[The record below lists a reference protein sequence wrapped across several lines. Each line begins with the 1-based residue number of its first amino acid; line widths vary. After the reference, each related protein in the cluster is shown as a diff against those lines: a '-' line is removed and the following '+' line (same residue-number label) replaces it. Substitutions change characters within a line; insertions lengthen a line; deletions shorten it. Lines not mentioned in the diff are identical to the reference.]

1 MDPKVPSAGSPR
13 AGSPRNGQALIPE
26 PVIMLP
32 YTAKELC
39 RCDEVKDPETE
50 TLPLIN
56 HVGPTSA
63 QGPLKKE
70 EGWSETE
77 REKRMRQRCALEM
90 EGGTKNWG
98 MGAAENSNNQ
108 QRSHHCPSCHSRR
121 WATLPAHFRLLI
133 SRTTKQSIHVV
144 RSHQVALICYRAI
157 GN

>member
-56 HVGPTSA
+56 HVGPMST
-63 QGPLKKE
+63 QGPSKKE
-70 EGWSETE
+70 EDG
-77 REKRMRQRCALEM
+77 RRQRERKGWGRGVLWRWREGPRTEEWEQQRTATTNKDPTTALPATP
-90 EGGTKNWG
+90 EGGQPCQPILGFWSP
-98 MGAAENSNNQ
+98 ELQNNQ
-108 QRSHHCPSCHSRR
+108 FMLLEATKSPSFV
-121 WATLPAHFRLLI
+121 TE
-133 SRTTKQSIHVV
+133 Q
-144 RSHQVALICYRAI
+144 
-157 GN
+157 

>member
-1 MDPKVPSAGSPR
+1 MKTMDPKVPSAGSPR

-56 HVGPTSA
+56 HVGPMST
-63 QGPLKKE
+63 QGPSKKE

-90 EGGTKNWG
+90 EGGTKN
-98 MGAAENSNNQ
+98 
-108 QRSHHCPSCHSRR
+108 
-121 WATLPAHFRLLI
+121 
-133 SRTTKQSIHVV
+133 
-144 RSHQVALICYRAI
+144 
-157 GN
+157 